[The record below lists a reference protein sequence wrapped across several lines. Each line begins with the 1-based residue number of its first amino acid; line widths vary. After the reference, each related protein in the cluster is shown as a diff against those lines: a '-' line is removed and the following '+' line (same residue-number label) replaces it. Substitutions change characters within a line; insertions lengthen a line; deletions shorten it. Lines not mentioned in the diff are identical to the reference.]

1 MVELADVEAARE
13 AIGDR
18 LHRTPMFSSATL
30 SELAGARVFLKA
42 ELFQKTGSFKPRGV
56 LTNLAALTEEQ
67 RQRGVIG
74 ISAGNHAQALAW
86 GAATEGIDA
95 LLVMWQGAS
104 EAKIEATRGY
114 GAEVDLESPG
124 PTEAF
129 DRLAELVEQTGRT
142 LVHPFD
148 HPRTIAGQG
157 TVGLELIEDVPGA
170 DVVLVPVGGGGL
182 IAGIAT
188 AVKGL
193 RPSARVIGVEPELS
207 PALYDA
213 LAAGKPVP
221 VDPRSI
227 ADGLGAPFAG
237 AHGLEIARERVD
249 GVVLVTG
256 SRDRGGNALPL
267 RPREA
272 RLRAGRRRHD
282 GRAPGRQDPAPA
294 GRNSG
299 CGRLGRQ
306 RGRPNHRCYPEW
318 AMKAGIHPEYVLA
331 TVRCACGNEFET
343 RSTKPELH
351 VEVCSNCHP
360 FYTGKQKLMDS
371 GGRVE
376 RFQRRLEKAGRKA

>member
-1 MVELADVEAARE
+1 VVELADVEAARE

-18 LHRTPMFSSATL
+18 LHRTPMFRSATL

-129 DRLAELVEQTGRT
+129 DRLAELVEQTGRM

-148 HPRTIAGQG
+148 HPLTIAGQG
-157 TVGLELIEDVPGA
+157 TVGLELIEDVPSA

-188 AVKGL
+188 AVKAF

-207 PALYDA
+207 PALHDA

-221 VDPRSI
+221 VNPRSI

-237 AHGLEIARERVD
+237 AHGLEIARGRVD
-249 GVVLVTG
+249 GVVLVTETEIEEG
-256 SRDRGGNALPL
+256 MRFLYARAKLACEPAGAATTGALLAGKIPLQPGETVVAVVSGGNVAAQTTAAIL
-267 RPREA
+267 
-272 RLRAGRRRHD
+272 
-282 GRAPGRQDPAPA
+282 
-294 GRNSG
+294 SG
-299 CGRLGRQ
+299 Q
-306 RGRPNHRCYPEW
+306 
-318 AMKAGIHPEYVLA
+318 
-331 TVRCACGNEFET
+331 
-343 RSTKPELH
+343 
-351 VEVCSNCHP
+351 
-360 FYTGKQKLMDS
+360 
-371 GGRVE
+371 
-376 RFQRRLEKAGRKA
+376 